1 MSQKYVIAGV
11 GSAELIDKTSG
22 EKVADANTLVN
33 SGMNFTVTAEDIRGG
48 LANKLLAQYFHDSG
62 LSITLE
68 DALFD
73 LNYISLNTGS
83 TISVGGDVMTTEQVT
98 TTVTNQITVLGTPQ
112 AFLGFGTIGWYQ
124 VAGTTTWTKITFVG
138 SVASVTLASGSVV
151 CVRYVVEDSASEQII
166 VSSTFIPDQCYLLLT
181 LPLFKTGMDTNTYSS
196 ASKVGEIQVEVPTFQ
211 LSGAMDMAL
220 TASGTTTSS
229 LSGNALSSVVSG
241 ASCSTEGVYAN
252 IKKIIVGQD
261 EFANVLDIVVLG
273 ADVELAVEETA
284 TLTVLKY
291 YGAKIANSIVAN
303 SKLTFTSSAIGVAT
317 VGAHTGEILAISEG
331 DALIE
336 ISVTT
341 VPVLTTVANVTVTT

>member
-62 LSITLE
+62 LAITLE

-73 LNYISLNTGS
+73 LNYIAINTGS
-83 TISVGGDVMTTEQVT
+83 TISVGGDIMATEQVT
-98 TTVTNQITVLGTPQ
+98 STLNTITVTDTPRP
-112 AFLGFGTIGWYQ
+112 FLGLGTIGWYQ
-124 VAGTTTWTKITFVG
+124 VAGTTTWTKITFNG
-138 SVASVTLASGSVV
+138 SVATTTIASGQTV
-151 CVRYVVEDSASEQII
+151 CVRYVVADTASEQIT

-181 LPLFKTGMDTNTYSS
+181 LPLFKTGMDTTVYSS

-220 TASGTTTSS
+220 TSSGTTTSS
-229 LSGNALSSVVSG
+229 ISGNALSSVVASG
-241 ASCSTEGVYAN
+241 GCSNDGVYAN

-261 EFANVLDIVVLG
+261 EFANVLNIAVLG
-273 ADVELAVEETA
+273 GDID
-284 TLTVLKY
+284 LTVSDTMTLSVIKY
-291 YGAKIANSIVAN
+291 YGAKIANSIVEN
-303 SKLTFTSSAIGVAT
+303 SKLTFTSTATGVAT
-317 VGAHTGEILAISEG
+317 VGAHTGLVTAVSAG
-331 DALIE
+331 SALIE

-341 VPVLTTVANVTVTT
+341 VPALTTVANVTVTA

>member
-62 LSITLE
+62 LAITLE

-73 LNYISLNTGS
+73 LNYIALNTGS
-83 TISVGGDVMTTEQVT
+83 TISVGGDIMTTEQVT
-98 TTVTNQITVLGTPQ
+98 STLNTITVTGTPRP
-112 AFLGFGTIGWYQ
+112 FLGLGVIGWYQ
-124 VAGTTTWTKITFVG
+124 VAGTTTWTKITFTG
-138 SVASVTLASGSVV
+138 SVANTTIESGQTV
-151 CVRYVVEDSASEQII
+151 CVRYVVADSASEQIT

-181 LPLFKTGMDTNTYSS
+181 LPLFKTGMDTTVYSS

-220 TASGTTTSS
+220 TSSGTTTSS
-229 LSGNALSSVVSG
+229 ISGNALSSVVASG
-241 ASCSTEGVYAN
+241 GCSAEGVYAN

-261 EFANVLDIVVLG
+261 EFANVLKIAVLG
-273 ADVELAVEETA
+273 GDIDLTVGDTT
-284 TLTVLKY
+284 TLTIIKY
-291 YGAKIANSIVAN
+291 YGAKIANSIVEN
-303 SKLTFTSSAIGVAT
+303 SKLTFTSVTPAVAS
-317 VGAHTGEILAISEG
+317 VGLHTGLITALTSG
-331 DALIE
+331 STLIE

-341 VPVLTTVANVTVTT
+341 VPTLTTVANVNVSA

>member
-73 LNYISLNTGS
+73 LNYIAINTGS

-98 TTVTNQITVLGTPQ
+98 STLNTITVTGTPRP
-112 AFLGFGTIGWYQ
+112 FLGLGTIGWYQ
-124 VAGTTTWTKITFVG
+124 VAGTNTWTKITFTG
-138 SVASVTLASGSVV
+138 SVASPTIASGQTV
-151 CVRYVVEDSASEQII
+151 CVRYVVADTVSEQIT
-166 VSSTFIPDQCYLLLT
+166 VSSTFIPDQCYMLLT
-181 LPLFKTGMDTNTYSS
+181 LPIFKTGLDTTVYSS
-196 ASKVGEIQVEVPTFQ
+196 ASRVGEIQVEVPTFQ

-220 TASGTTTSS
+220 TSSGTTTSNI
-229 LSGNALSSVVSG
+229 SGNALASTVAGAGCSSD
-241 ASCSTEGVYAN
+241 GVYAN
-252 IKKIIVGQD
+252 IKKIIFNQD
-261 EFANVLDIVVLG
+261 EFANVLGIVVLG
-273 ADVELAVEETA
+273 SDVDLTVGDTE

-291 YGAKIANSIVAN
+291 YGGKIANSVVDN
-303 SKLTFTSSAIGVAT
+303 SKLSFTSTDTGVCT
-317 VGAHTGEILAISEG
+317 VGSHTGLLTAISDG
-331 DALIE
+331 SATIE
-336 ISVTT
+336 IFATT
-341 VPVLTTVANVTVTT
+341 VPTLTATATVTVTT